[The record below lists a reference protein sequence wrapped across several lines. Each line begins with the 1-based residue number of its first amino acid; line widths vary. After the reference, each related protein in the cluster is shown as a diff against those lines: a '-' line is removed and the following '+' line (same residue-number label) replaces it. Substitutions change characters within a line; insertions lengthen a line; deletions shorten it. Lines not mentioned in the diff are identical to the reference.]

1 MMSFHFSY
9 ESGFKKLN
17 VISSL
22 SVMVLHILYWPF
34 FLFSSW
40 VKLLY
45 MLCVPPLFFPFNGC
59 NSYILD
65 ILGTICLSILV
76 IEFDVYK
83 IISTTSL
90 AVNAFVINLLS
101 GLMGHCLACSV
112 QVRRR
117 ESGFRFDPPDPKNKQ
132 IKKKNLNTFPL
143 ELLFFSLRWTKQF
156 PWSKLPFYF
165 WRV

>member
-1 MMSFHFSY
+1 M
-9 ESGFKKLN
+9 
-17 VISSL
+17 
-22 SVMVLHILYWPF
+22 
-34 FLFSSW
+34 
-40 VKLLY
+40 KLLY
-45 MLCVPPLFFPFNGC
+45 MLCPPTFFPFNGC

-117 ESGFRFDPPDPKNKQ
+117 GSGFRFDPPNPKNKQ
-132 IKKKNLNTFPL
+132 TKKNLNTFPL
-143 ELLFFSLRWTKQF
+143 ELLFFFSEVDKTVSMIKTALLLLTSLRGL
-156 PWSKLPFYF
+156 SKFLHH
-165 WRV
+165 

>member
-1 MMSFHFSY
+1 
-9 ESGFKKLN
+9 
-17 VISSL
+17 
-22 SVMVLHILYWPF
+22 
-34 FLFSSW
+34 
-40 VKLLY
+40 
-45 MLCVPPLFFPFNGC
+45 MLCPPTFFPFNGC

-101 GLMGHCLACSV
+101 GLMRHCLACSV

-117 ESGFRFDPPDPKNKQ
+117 GSGFRFDPPDPKNKQ
-132 IKKKNLNTFPL
+132 KKNLNTFPL
-143 ELLFFSLRWTKQF
+143 ELLFFFFSEVDKTVSMIKTALLLLTSLRGLSKFVCTSLADVVF
-156 PWSKLPFYF
+156 IALVNPKLPGL
-165 WRV
+165 

>member
-1 MMSFHFSY
+1 MAGNILWNTDILPFFLW
-9 ESGFKKLN
+9 KWLQKLN

-22 SVMVLHILYWPF
+22 SVMVLHILYWLF

-45 MLCVPPLFFPFNGC
+45 MLCPPTFFPFNGC

-117 ESGFRFDPPDPKNKQ
+117 GSGFRFDPPNPKNKQ
-132 IKKKNLNTFPL
+132 TKKKK
-143 ELLFFSLRWTKQF
+143 S
-156 PWSKLPFYF
+156 
-165 WRV
+165 

>member
-1 MMSFHFSY
+1 M
-9 ESGFKKLN
+9 
-17 VISSL
+17 
-22 SVMVLHILYWPF
+22 
-34 FLFSSW
+34 
-40 VKLLY
+40 KLLY
-45 MLCVPPLFFPFNGC
+45 MLCPPTFFPFNGC

-117 ESGFRFDPPDPKNKQ
+117 GSGFRFDPPPTQKTNKQ
-132 IKKKNLNTFPL
+132 TKKNLNTFPL
-143 ELLFFSLRWTKQF
+143 ELLFFFSEVDKTVSMIKTALLLLTSLRGL
-156 PWSKLPFYF
+156 SKF
-165 WRV
+165 VHH